1 MQEGEASGMELGDT
15 VKTMIELHASGQEA
29 GEEVGVTESCKEQVT
44 SGRCNEGCSFWT
56 LIPS

>member
-44 SGRCNEGCSFWT
+44 SGSQTVFQVLCAGG
-56 LIPS
+56 I